1 MSDGDA
7 PQWQP
12 EPRPVPA
19 NEGDQSASAPLAQQP
34 PVPPSTPPLPPPP
47 LPPSPPPIPDEI
59 LSMLYQGA
67 PPMSGQVPASA
78 PRVAYAPAPQAGPV
92 NSGRVGGGTV
102 TLACVACI
110 IAMCGAAVPGASM
123 LALLPISL
131 GAVAALRGRGQYASN
146 PAAVVAAVLGWLAV
160 GLSVIGVLGELARSL
175 SW

>member
-19 NEGDQSASAPLAQQP
+19 NEGEPSASAPLAQQP
-34 PVPPSTPPLPPPP
+34 PAPPSTPPLPPP
-47 LPPSPPPIPDEI
+47 PPPIPDEI

-67 PPMSGQVPASA
+67 PPMSGQVLASA
-78 PRVAYAPAPQAGPV
+78 PRVAYAQARPAGPV

-110 IAMCGAAVPGASM
+110 IAMCGAVVPGASM

-131 GAVAALRGRGQYASN
+131 GAVAALQGRGQFATN